1 MSLLGREGGNFLM
14 WKSLE
19 VERAEFM
26 EIIPLVNEFMRFSMK
41 KP

>member
-1 MSLLGREGGNFLM
+1 MSLKGREGGNFLM

-19 VERAEFM
+19 VERAKFM
-26 EIIPLVNEFMRFSMK
+26 EIIPLVNGLMRFSLK